1 MKSAKQNP
9 TSSRLGAAILAA
21 TLALPAMAAE
31 TDDSEVL
38 QLAGMDEVVA
48 IGQQSAVFDVAQP
61 VTRLDGDAIRDE
73 AKSTL
78 GDLLERLPGVSN
90 ASFGPGV
97 GRPVIRGMASSR
109 VKVLTN
115 GTDSADVSAMSSD
128 HAPMAELSAAQTIEV
143 VQGPAT
149 LRYGG
154 GAIGGVVN
162 LSDSR
167 IHRNALEGTEVM
179 LSSTLSSVDEGRSLA
194 VTADSGNGNWV
205 LHADGFVRRSEDY
218 QAGSQGRKSS
228 EREGEVINSD
238 TTGRGGALGLS
249 RTSDDGFVG
258 LSVARLEY
266 RYGVPNEENEPA
278 RVEPEQTRYELR
290 GAIYQPFSWM
300 DEWRINLSYNDYIHD
315 ETEGTFVVGLFD
327 QETVQLHSD
336 ADLVLSENWTA
347 TVGVQWSQRELALCH
362 DHGGC
367 SEIPDYS
374 DRSWDG
380 SQGLN
385 LSLFNGY
392 LFAHDTPMPE
402 TTTTDV
408 GLFWIGQRDW
418 EHGMIEVGVRVDERT
433 IELDENAIRPS
444 HRKQAAYYQDR
455 NFTPVSVSAAATW
468 ILDEQQRL
476 GFSLARAQRA
486 PDAEEIL
493 WNGDHHATFSFQLDN
508 GDLDIETAYTMDAN
522 WLYQGD
528 EQAVRLAAFL
538 YEFED
543 YIYNDL
549 KAFGD
554 PFHSN
559 AVYRHEQEDARF
571 YGAEASWDQAVN
583 DSVGVELAADWVRA
597 RLTSGTKD
605 NLPRTPAPSLMAA
618 VTWQQ
623 ESWQARAESRTH
635 LRQSN
640 PSKTEVETDGYT
652 QLNVAVSYKT
662 GISGADVNLSLKGN
676 NLTDAYGQ
684 SHTSY
689 LKEYAP
695 IPGRNFVLSATVRY

>member
-1 MKSAKQNP
+1 MYSKKQNP
-9 TSSRLGAAILAA
+9 TPSRLGIAILAA
-21 TLALPAMAAE
+21 TLAFPVWAAE
-31 TDDSEVL
+31 TDDNAVL

-73 AKSTL
+73 AKNTL
-78 GDLLERLPGVSN
+78 GDLLESLPGVSN

-167 IHRNALEGTEVM
+167 IHRNALDGTEVTI
-179 LSSTLSSVDEGRSLA
+179 SSTVSSVDDGRSLA
-194 VTADSGNGNWV
+194 ITADTGNGDWV

-218 QAGSQGRKSS
+218 QAGSQERKSNQ
-228 EREGEVINSD
+228 RDGNIINSD
-238 TTGRGGALGLS
+238 TGGRGGALGLS
-249 RTSDDGFVG
+249 RTSDDGYIG

-266 RYGVPNEENEPA
+266 KYGVPNEHDEPA

-290 GAIYQPFSWM
+290 GAVYQPFSM
-300 DEWRINLSYNDYIHD
+300 VDEWRVNLSYNDYIHD

-327 QETVQLHSD
+327 QETLQVHSD
-336 ADLVLSENWTA
+336 ADLILSESWTA
-347 TVGVQWSQRELALCH
+347 TIGVQGSQRELALCH
-362 DHGGC
+362 DHDGC
-367 SEIPDYS
+367 SDIPDYS
-374 DRSWDG
+374 DRRWNG
-380 SQGLN
+380 EQGLN
-385 LSLFNGY
+385 LRLFNGY

-402 TTTTDV
+402 TTTRDI

-433 IELDENAIRPS
+433 IEMDENAIRPA
-444 HRKQAAYYQDR
+444 HRQAVAYYKDR
-455 NFTPVSVSAAATW
+455 HFTPVSISAAATW
-468 ILDEQQRL
+468 VLDEQQRL

-508 GDLDIETAYTMDAN
+508 GDLDLETAYTLDAN
-522 WLYQGD
+522 WLYQSD
-528 EQAVRLAAFL
+528 TQAVRLAAFV

-549 KAFGD
+549 KAFVD
-554 PFHSN
+554 PFHNN
-559 AVYRHEQEDARF
+559 AVYRHEQADARF
-571 YGAEASWDQAVN
+571 YGAEASWDRAMN
-583 DSVGVELAADWVRA
+583 DTLGIELAADWVRA
-597 RLTSGTKD
+597 RLTSGSTD
-605 NLPRTPAPSLMAA
+605 NLPRTPAPSLMVAA
-618 VTWQQ
+618 TWQQ
-623 ESWQARAESRTH
+623 GSWQARAESRTH
-635 LRQSN
+635 ARQVHVSA
-640 PSKTEVETDGYT
+640 TEQETDGYT
-652 QLNVAVSYKT
+652 QVNAAIHYKTELSGTDLNV
-662 GISGADVNLSLKGN
+662 SLKGN
-676 NLTDAYGQ
+676 NLLDAYGQ

-695 IPGRNFVLSATVRY
+695 IAGRNFILSATLKY